1 VDDIAEYLVG
11 IDNLA
16 ELSEYVA
23 ALGAE
28 DNAENFASMLLEM
41 KRDVVASAGGKASKR
56 GECAVSRA
64 NTAKGG
70 KTKGANQKERLMQK
84 RLDAGVES
92 GNSWEHWEGQE
103 DEAAATKLGGYKKKD
118 EDDYFQGKKKKTL
131 KLRKSAPM
139 RSVGGVD
146 ASTSSP
152 EAGKKS
158 STIQRTETVDAAFI
172 KRQIK
177 AGCYINCTNCGLII
191 YQHVASCSFC
201 RQTLQWDKAAKAPE
215 GTLKEEPV
223 SEREQ
228 AAIAH
233 KQRLLE
239 YDRSSAQRTY
249 VFDDQADYFER

>member
-1 VDDIAEYLVG
+1 VDDIADYLVG

-16 ELSEYVA
+16 ELSEYMA

-28 DNAENFASMLLEM
+28 DDGENFASMLLEM
-41 KRDVVASAGGKASKR
+41 RRGAMGSKK
-56 GECAVSRA
+56 GEGPVPRA

-70 KTKGANQKERLMQK
+70 KKKGPNQKERLMQK
-84 RLDAGVES
+84 KLDAGVEL
-92 GNSWEHWEGQE
+92 GNSWEDWEGQE
-103 DEAAATKLGGYKKKD
+103 DEAAVTKLGGYKKKD
-118 EDDYFQGKKKKTL
+118 DADDDYFGGMKKKKL
-131 KLRKSAPM
+131 KLRKPAPTSSAA
-139 RSVGGVD
+139 GVA
-146 ASTSSP
+146 ASASSP
-152 EAGKKS
+152 EAREKS
-158 STIQRTETVDAAFI
+158 SSNQPKEKLDAAFI
-172 KRQIK
+172 KRQVK

-191 YQHVASCSFC
+191 YQYVASCSFC
-201 RQTLQWDKAAKAPE
+201 RQTLLWDKAVKKQE

-228 AAIAH
+228 EAIAH